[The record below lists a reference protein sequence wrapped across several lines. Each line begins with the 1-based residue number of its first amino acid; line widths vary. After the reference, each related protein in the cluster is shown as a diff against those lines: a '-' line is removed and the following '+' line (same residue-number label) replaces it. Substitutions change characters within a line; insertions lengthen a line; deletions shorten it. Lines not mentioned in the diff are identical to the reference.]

1 MKHRRINPLDGI
13 DKQKG
18 AICLLDQFLVPI
30 LAHRSGGNI
39 WVTCKVKMIFVQPLL
54 TVISLA
60 FHFPTFV
67 PFSDLFLFH
76 IWFSSFI
83 SPQNYLLWNMIT
95 SSLFNFFK
103 SFIDS
108 FRFAFLFQESKECFQ
123 IPPIVLQKPPFS
135 YHISNQ
141 TLVLKYL
148 SFLIDFGVLMFW
160 QKFLRRFFFNYYL

>member
-1 MKHRRINPLDGI
+1 MENQSIGWYRQTERRYLPPRSVPCPYPSTQVRREYLSHVQGQDGI
-13 DKQKG
+13 CS
-18 AICLLDQFLVPI
+18 ASFSLSFLWP
-30 LAHRSGGNI
+30 
-39 WVTCKVKMIFVQPLL
+39 F
-54 TVISLA
+54 ISLL
-60 FHFPTFV
+60 
-67 PFSDLFLFH
+67 LFLSLT
-76 IWFSSFI
+76 FSSFI
-83 SPQNYLLWNMIT
+83 YDFHPLLHLQNYLLWNMIT
-95 SSLFNFFK
+95 SGLFNFFK

-160 QKFLRRFFFNYYL
+160 QKFLRKFFKNYYL